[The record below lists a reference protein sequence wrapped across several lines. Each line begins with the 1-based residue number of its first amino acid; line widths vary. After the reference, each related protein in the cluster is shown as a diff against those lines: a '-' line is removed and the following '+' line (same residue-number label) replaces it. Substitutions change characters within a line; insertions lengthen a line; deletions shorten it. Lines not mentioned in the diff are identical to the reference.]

1 MSPQFV
7 SFFFALLSLLVV
19 AGIIGLLVD
28 LASGGALGV
37 VRTLKPISLELAA
50 AIATTSMLGS
60 LYMSEIANYTA
71 CRLCWVQRGFMYPAA
86 FLLIGAVFTKN
97 AVLKW
102 IAFGLSS
109 VGVLVSAYH
118 RYDQYVGE
126 SGTFCDV
133 DNPCSVRWINEFGF
147 ITIPTLAGIGFAG
160 IIALILLNTRKAA

>member
-19 AGIIGLLVD
+19 AGIIGIIAD
-28 LASGGALGV
+28 LATSGSLGV
-37 VRTLKPISLELAA
+37 IRTLKPLSLELAA

-71 CRLCWVQRGFMYPAA
+71 CRLCWVQRFFMYPAA
-86 FLLIGAVFTKN
+86 IILIIAIFTK
-97 AVLKW
+97 ATALKW
-102 IAFGLSS
+102 IALGLAS
-109 VGVLVSAYH
+109 VGICVSAYH

-133 DNPCSVRWINEFGF
+133 NNPCSVRWINEFGF
-147 ITIPTLAGIGFAG
+147 ITIPTMAGIGFAG
-160 IIALILLNTRKAA
+160 VITLILLNTRKAA